1 MGDLYKLVY
10 KPTTLSKAWQQVRTN
25 GMSSSSKDTR
35 LQIRMY
41 DEESL
46 RHLNLI
52 NRQLQRKTFRFG
64 AQKGLAIEKKKGSA
78 KRRPVVL
85 APIKNRI
92 VQRALLD
99 ILQRD
104 VPAVCEVLE
113 TPTSIGGIP
122 GRGTSHAIKLIV
134 DAMQGGSTW
143 FVSSDISGFFTKIP
157 KNLIIDFIATSTKD
171 SVFTDLFRRAV
182 DTTLENE
189 AELGEHRDL
198 FPIGD
203 DGVAQGSPLS
213 PLMGN
218 ILLHE
223 FDTVL
228 NGRGIKCVRYI
239 DDFIILG
246 PSRKAVLK
254 TMEKAMAILAVFGM
268 DVYDP
273 KTHPEK
279 ADFGQVVDGFDFL
292 GCHINPGQVSPSKAA
307 RERLIEKVSAI
318 ISTGKRAVH
327 AAAKND
333 EPSEQLQCQIQ
344 TLIKIDGVLKGW
356 GHAFSFCNTP
366 DAMSALDTKVDAMTT
381 EFMQLCHNLGIE
393 KSTQQRR
400 RILGVSLLTDIP
412 PLSLHDDTD

>member
-1 MGDLYKLVY
+1 MGNLYKLAY
-10 KPTTLSKAWQQVRTN
+10 KPTTLSKAWQQVRNN

-35 LQIRMY
+35 VQIRKF

-46 RHLNLI
+46 RNLNLI
-52 NRQLQRKTFRFG
+52 NRQLQRKTFNFE
-64 AQKGLAIEKKKGSA
+64 AQKGLAIEKKKGSG
-78 KRRPVVL
+78 KHRPVVL

-99 ILQRD
+99 ILQGE
-104 VPAVCEVLE
+104 VSAVQEVLA
-113 TPTSIGGIP
+113 TRTSIGGIP
-122 GRGTSHAIKLIV
+122 KRGTRHAIKLIV
-134 DAMQGGSTW
+134 DAMEGGSSW

-157 KNLIIDFIATSTKD
+157 KNLIVDFVSTNTQD
-171 SVFTDLFRRAV
+171 PALTDLFKRAV

-189 AELGEHRDL
+189 DELGQHRNL

-228 NGRGIKCVRYI
+228 NGRGITCVRYI

-246 PSRKAVLK
+246 PSRNAVLK
-254 TMEKAMAILAVFGM
+254 AMEKATTILAGFNM

-273 KTHPEK
+273 KKHPEK
-279 ADFGQVVDGFDFL
+279 AGFGQVTNGFDFL
-292 GCHINPGQVSPSKAA
+292 GCHINPGQVAPSKDA
-307 RERLIEKVSAI
+307 RGRLIEKVNSI
-318 ISTGKRAVH
+318 ISTGKKAVH
-327 AAAKND
+327 AAACND
-333 EPSEQLQCQIQ
+333 VPSEQLQCQIQ
-344 TLIKIDGVLKGW
+344 TLIKINGVLKGW

-366 DAMSALDTKVDAMTT
+366 DVMSGLDSRVDIKVS
-381 EFMQLCHNLGIE
+381 EFMQFCLNHGE
-393 KSTQQRR
+393 GKTAQQRR

-412 PLSLHDDTD
+412 PLRLDEGTD